1 MYSQAQNLLVFDPR
15 MLTLWYRDDGG
26 ARTLDIELSGTIPG
40 GYQNS
45 TVANCVSV
53 CSTAGYI
60 YAGLEY
66 YGECC
71 MYPFACS

>member
-1 MYSQAQNLLVFDPR
+1 MTA
-15 MLTLWYRDDGG
+15 
-26 ARTLDIELSGTIPG
+26 AIPG

-45 TVANCVSV
+45 TVANCV
-53 CSTAGYI
+53 TACAAGGFS

-71 MYPFACS
+71 TFPFTHPICTIVLAKPLANAFQIAAMPSSMEER